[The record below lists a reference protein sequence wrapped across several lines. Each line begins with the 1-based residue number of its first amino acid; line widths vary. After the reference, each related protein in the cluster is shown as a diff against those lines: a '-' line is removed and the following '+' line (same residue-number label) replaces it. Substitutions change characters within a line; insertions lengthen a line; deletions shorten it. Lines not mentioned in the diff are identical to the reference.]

1 MRGRRSVT
9 ASYSSPTQHAELR
22 KARRSWY
29 NQFMR
34 LNKIIQRDYTS
45 FSLYYQIKLPL
56 DLEISIP
63 SDDPVRL
70 VSAFVEEMDLSEL
83 YKTYGRIRKNQAT
96 PRQMLKLVIYAAMN
110 RIYSSR
116 DIRKACKR
124 DINFMYLLEGMP
136 APDHATIARFISLH
150 FSACAKVLLAQ
161 MSDLLYLLGEI
172 SGKTIFID
180 GTKIESAANKYTFVW
195 KRAITKNQARLCT
208 KLTSF
213 VAECEE
219 LYGIRTVYHDQI
231 SIHTLKRLKKQLCR
245 VKVQEGIVFVHG
257 IGRRKTQL
265 QKSLEQ
271 LDQYLEKL
279 KEYTKKLY
287 TLGDRNS
294 YSKTD
299 PDATFMRMK
308 EDAMLNGQ
316 LKPAYNIQHGVDSEY
331 ITWIDISPRPTD
343 TCTLIPFLKDMESH
357 LGFKYSEIVADAG
370 YESEENYLFIE
381 GNGQT
386 AYIKPQN
393 YEISKTRK
401 YKKDIS
407 RRENMEYHAD
417 RDSYICRNGREL
429 TVTNERRS
437 KTASGYV
444 SVKTYYRSPDCTGC
458 PYKTECIKGN
468 NCKTPMEKRNKV
480 LMVSKTMSQKR
491 AEDLERITSEYG
503 TMLRMNRS
511 IQAEGSFADVKED
524 MNFRRYLYRGKANA
538 LAESILLAMGRNI
551 NKLHCKIQTGRTG
564 SHLFSLKTA

>member
-1 MRGRRSVT
+1 MRQLIL
-9 ASYSSPTQHAELR
+9 YPTQNAGLR
-22 KARRSWY
+22 KARRLWY
-29 NQFMR
+29 NQFML
-34 LNKIIQRDYTS
+34 LNKIIQKDYTS

-150 FSACAKVLLAQ
+150 FSVCAKTLLAQ

-195 KRAITKNQARLCT
+195 KKAITKNQARLYT
-208 KLTSF
+208 KLSSF

-219 LYGIRTVYHDQI
+219 LYGMKTVYHDRI

-245 VKVQEGIVFVHG
+245 IKVREGIVFVHG
-257 IGRRKTQL
+257 TGRRKTQL

-271 LDQYLEKL
+271 LDRYLEKL

-343 TCTLIPFLKDMESH
+343 TRTLIPFLKDMESY
-357 LGFKYSEIVADAG
+357 LRFKYSEIVADAG

-381 GNGQT
+381 SNGQT

-407 RRENMEYHAD
+407 RRENMEYHED

-429 TVTNERRS
+429 TVTNERRI
-437 KTASGYV
+437 KTTSGYV
-444 SVKTYYRSPDCTGC
+444 SIKTYYRCSDCTGC

-524 MNFRRYLYRGKANA
+524 MNFRRYLYRGKVNA

-564 SHLFSLKTA
+564 SHLFALKKA